1 MIVPF
6 TIGYTYILDKAGF
19 LVDPK
24 WLFLYNYYT
33 MKTQQKPRKTRAH
46 MVLFLHNTP
55 FKPQRVELKTRY
67 QRQEKHRNRVD
78 LG

>member
-1 MIVPF
+1 MVYQFLP
-6 TIGYTYILDKAGF
+6 GYTDYKIWAGYT
-19 LVDPK
+19 VDPK

-33 MKTQQKPRKTRAH
+33 MKKQQKLRKTRAH
-46 MVLFLHNTP
+46 IVLFLNNTP

-78 LG
+78 FG